1 MTDGLFVVLEGPDG
15 SGTTSQA
22 KLLAD
27 RLASEGHD
35 VLLTAEPTTGP
46 IGVFIRNQLS
56 TSGNSVTSAA
66 LQLLFTADRAW
77 HVDTVIEPALKE
89 GKIII
94 AERYSISTVFYGEAL
109 GLDAKWLEEA
119 NAKFRKPDLLI
130 VTLPQ
135 FDIAIERINRRKEK
149 DIMEEKVELQRR
161 IHASYRKYADEH
173 PESPLVDTSGT
184 LEQSAEEIYALVQ
197 DAIESKKA

>member
-1 MTDGLFVVLEGPDG
+1 MQKGVFIVLEGPDG
-15 SGTTSQA
+15 SGTTSQS
-22 KLLAD
+22 KLLAE
-27 RLASEGHD
+27 RLQQEGHD

-56 TSGNSVTSAA
+56 TSGNSVTAGA

-89 GKIII
+89 GKIVI
-94 AERYSISTVFYGEAL
+94 AERYGISTVIYGEAT
-109 GLDAKWLEEA
+109 GIDGKWLEAA
-119 NAKFRKPDLLI
+119 NDKFLKPDLLI

-135 FDIAIERINRRKEK
+135 FDIAIERINKRKEK

-161 IHASYRKYADEH
+161 IHDLYRAYAANH
-173 PESPLVDTSGT
+173 PECPLVDTSGT
-184 LEQSAEEIYALVQ
+184 LEESAEHIYRVVSA
-197 DAIESKKA
+197 AIAAKRA